1 MDQPTSIRYRMV
13 SLVVNVEQLNADAA
27 LSRWDREPFITE
39 RYRAASTKDACL
51 KLTEDR

>member
-1 MDQPTSIRYRMV
+1 MV

-51 KLTEDR
+51 EFDVRSIGITIVLAR